1 LIVIAC
7 LLLLLLVAEERSKLL
22 QMENNVGAATADP
35 ARQPVQP
42 RGVARRQALLDAA
55 VRLLAREGARA
66 VTHRAVAAEAGTTH
80 GAPRYWFATR
90 DELLD
95 EALRQLAERQVA
107 AAEELLRQTSPTDP
121 RERAARLA
129 AFVTGTIAADRDAT
143 IARYELFLEAARRP
157 TLRPALEAWG
167 DAYARLFAAEVT
179 AHASDPLAEA
189 ELLLNLLNGLL
200 LREAAAPREDF
211 ERGVLLPAIERF
223 LAL

>member
-1 LIVIAC
+1 
-7 LLLLLLVAEERSKLL
+7 
-22 QMENNVGAATADP
+22 
-35 ARQPVQP
+35 VQP
-42 RGVARRQALLDAA
+42 RGAARRQALLDAA

-95 EALRQLAERQVA
+95 EALRQLAERQIA
-107 AAEELLRQTSPTDP
+107 AAEDLLGEPSPTDL

-129 AFVTGTIAADRDAT
+129 AFVAGTIAADRDAT

-157 TLRPALEAWG
+157 ALRPALEAWG
-167 DAYARLFAAEVT
+167 AAYTSLFATQLTV
-179 AHASDPLAEA
+179 HASDPVAEA

-200 LREAAAPREDF
+200 LRQAATPRTDF
-211 ERGVLLPAIERF
+211 ERSVLLPAIERF
-223 LAL
+223 LAP